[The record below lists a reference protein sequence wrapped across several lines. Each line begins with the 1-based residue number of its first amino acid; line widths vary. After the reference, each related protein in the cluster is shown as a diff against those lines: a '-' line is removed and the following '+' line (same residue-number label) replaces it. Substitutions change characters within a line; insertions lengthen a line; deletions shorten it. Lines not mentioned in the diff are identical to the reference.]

1 MSVTFAR
8 MPKAGI
14 TDMEASAEQAAELL
28 SALASPVRLLLLC
41 ALVEGE
47 KSVTELISRTT
58 HSQSAIS
65 QHLAKMRMLGL
76 VATRREGQAI
86 YYRLASAEAQQILAS
101 LYKIYCGN
109 GK

>member
-1 MSVTFAR
+1 MSVTLAR
-8 MPKAGI
+8 MPRAGI
-14 TDMEASAEQAAELL
+14 AEMEASAGQAAELL

-76 VATRREGQAI
+76 VSTRREGQNI
-86 YYRLASAEAQQILAS
+86 FYRLASEEARQVLES
-101 LYKIYCGN
+101 LYRIYCDTE
-109 GK
+109 K